1 MQQHARGAQSEEI
14 SETIEIAIE
23 AATEQAEQEGR
34 ELQLYFVEEVHFIVR
49 RNDQPRLQATL
60 QLQRRA

>member
-34 ELQLYFVEEVHFIVR
+34 ELQLYFEKKFYVDICTVVVPI
-49 RNDQPRLQATL
+49 A
-60 QLQRRA
+60 